1 MASSEQC
8 IVASLGTKR
17 KAASPLPTSKRLR
30 TTENG
35 IYYNKGETEM
45 EVPANLLKDEVSQDD
60 LMLILDEED
69 DDVFST
75 DAFMEVLCNIKNY
88 PDEYD
93 MDMEED
99 RVFSH
104 EECMD
109 VVCNIEKDPNNL
121 GDVYVE
127 NCKDEEED
135 GVFNIKE
142 FIEVICDIKN
152 YPDTMGGECEEE
164 ERECTC
170 NRSSKSYLACNVCC
184 LNSTSTSW
192 RRISTP
198 ACCTFY
204 NITKSISRSREEKKK
219 LEFEWFAPEAPY
231 LTLLVTLVLFIQ
243 PSPTSKEPVPHSV
256 ECMHLKHTI
265 YQKCIYV

>member
-1 MASSEQC
+1 MASSKQC
-8 IVASLGTKR
+8 IVPSMGTKR
-17 KAASPLPTSKRLR
+17 KAASPLLTSKRLR
-30 TTENG
+30 TTESG

-45 EVPANLLKDEVSQDD
+45 AVPANLLKDEVSQND

-99 RVFSH
+99 RFFSH

-109 VVCNIEKDPNNL
+109 VVCNIETDPNNV

-164 ERECTC
+164 ERECTW

-198 ACCTFY
+198 ACCTFTTLQ
-204 NITKSISRSREEKKK
+204 NPFLDLEKKRKNLNLSGLLQK
-219 LEFEWFAPEAPY
+219 LH
-231 LTLLVTLVLFIQ
+231 I
-243 PSPTSKEPVPHSV
+243 
-256 ECMHLKHTI
+256 
-265 YQKCIYV
+265 